1 MKNPNKKADAEGHEI
16 SAVGGDDDEVS
27 EVSYSDNQRDEV
39 KELEEFFKSENRLVG
54 VWRALTGMALLITGV
69 VITITTHKFL
79 REEQTKNFEQ
89 AVRVASVY

>member
-54 VWRALTGMALLITGV
+54 VW
-69 VITITTHKFL
+69 
-79 REEQTKNFEQ
+79 
-89 AVRVASVY
+89 